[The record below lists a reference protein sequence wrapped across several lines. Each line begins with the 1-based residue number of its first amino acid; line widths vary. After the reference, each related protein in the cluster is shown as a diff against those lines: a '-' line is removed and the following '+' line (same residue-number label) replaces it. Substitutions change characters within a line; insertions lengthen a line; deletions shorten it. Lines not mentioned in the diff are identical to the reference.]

1 MYCCYFLG
9 VSFLSLRYMW
19 TNWENGQ
26 MEHMT
31 GGDERKAAK
40 NIVDTEKHVE
50 FVQFHFERFSE
61 NNRFYSLKF
70 VAIEVL
76 NIVFCICTVLY
87 YLYILQVDIIDIIS
101 LISNILKAPNQRT
114 DAMIKVFPRKI
125 GCVYSLYGPSG
136 TEEKHNVVCQITN
149 QEYIE
154 ALHILLFYFSCVIV
168 CVYIINIVYISLLV
182 ITSPKQNAL
191 VLLLLQQ
198 NIDCATYVELV
209 RKIKN
214 VKHATIPKNNEEN
227 VSTNI
232 LK

>member
-1 MYCCYFLG
+1 
-9 VSFLSLRYMW
+9 MW

-26 MEHMT
+26 IEHMT

-40 NIVDTEKHVE
+40 NILDTEKHVE
-50 FVQFHFERFSE
+50 FIQFHFERFNE
-61 NNRFYSLKF
+61 NNRFYSLRF
-70 VAIEVL
+70 VTIEVL
-76 NIVFCICTVLY
+76 NVAFCICTTLY
-87 YLYILQVDIIDIIS
+87 YVYILQVDIIHFTS
-101 LISNILKAPNQRT
+101 LIANILQAPNRRT

-125 GCVYSLYGPSG
+125 GCVYTLYGPSG

-154 ALHILLFYFSCVIV
+154 ALHIVLFYFSCLIV
-168 CVYIINIVYISLLV
+168 CLYIFNILYISLLV
-182 ITSPKQNAL
+182 ITSPKMNTI

-198 NIDCATYVELV
+198 NIDSATYVELV
-209 RKIKN
+209 RRILN
-214 VKHATIPKNNEEN
+214 VKNDNIPKQNNEI